1 MIIQSCILLVYE
13 EYYPSVY
20 KLSIENFYMYIFFYL
35 HNDKISVSCGETT
48 DIVM

>member
-35 HNDKISVSCGETT
+35 HNDKISVSFGETT
-48 DIVM
+48 EIVM